1 MADRYLFCEPFAG
14 SAALTYYLLG
24 AKPPI
29 SYMGGKTGYAPT
41 IAACLGLSPRQRPA
55 GIVLGEVGP
64 MAAVHAV
71 LGGAA
76 GSAAEVGG
84 MVMVGKWTF
93 QQGDQRGAHRL
104 AFWGP
109 DGRRPELGGVAV
121 AVAALPHPRAAEVA
135 AIIRG
140 WAGEEP
146 RALWER
152 LRREGWP
159 SLMPVPGGR
168 WLGPQGVE
176 EVARYVHASMLSY
189 VKDGSMASYSEAAGI
204 GIKYTDKTGRTDFWR
219 PTTPNASAERIA
231 ATPAFPPLAVW
242 QGTADTL
249 SLPADLSGWTIYADP
264 PYLGDGSRKITGYP
278 HGTCS
283 RETVLR
289 LAREWSDRGAV
300 VGISECVGLAGA
312 LGAGWHEVEI
322 THGRRGQKR
331 TFSVQNEE
339 WLTMNTP
346 PQHAPHRGQVGLFV
360 QTASLS
366 FGGAA
371 HSASSG
377 APD

>member
-1 MADRYLFCEPFAG
+1 MDRVVVVTGATGRIGRAVVEQFA
-14 SAALTYYLLG
+14 A
-24 AKPPI
+24 
-29 SYMGGKTGYAPT
+29 
-41 IAACLGLSPRQRPA
+41 
-55 GIVLGEVGP
+55 
-64 MAAVHAV
+64 
-71 LGGAA
+71 
-76 GSAAEVGG
+76 
-84 MVMVGKWTF
+84 
-93 QQGDQRGAHRL
+93 QGDALALLARDPQRLDAL
-104 AFWGP
+104 AS
-109 DGRRPELGGVAV
+109 DLVERGVRTL
-121 AVAALPHPRAAEVA
+121 ALP
-135 AIIRG
+135 
-140 WAGEEP
+140 
-146 RALWER
+146 
-152 LRREGWP
+152 
-159 SLMPVPGGR
+159 
-168 WLGPQGVE
+168 
-176 EVARYVHASMLSY
+176 
-189 VKDGSMASYSEAAGI
+189 
-204 GIKYTDKTGRTDFWR
+204 T
-219 PTTPNASAERIA
+219 
-231 ATPAFPPLAVW
+231 
-242 QGTADTL
+242 
-249 SLPADLSGWTIYADP
+249 DLSGWTIYADP

>member
-1 MADRYLFCEPFAG
+1 MADPYLFCEPFAG

-29 SYMGGKTGYAPT
+29 SYLGAKTGYAPT
-41 IAACLGLSPRQRPA
+41 IAACLGLRRRPPA

-76 GSAAEVGG
+76 GSAAEVAG
-84 MVMVGKWTF
+84 MALSARWAHKPGMPESGYAE
-93 QQGDQRGAHRL
+93 QRVIDR
-104 AFWGP
+104 
-109 DGRRPELGGVAV
+109 RRPETSWLTAEKLSGDVAV
-121 AVAALPHPRAAEVA
+121 LPHPRAAEVA

-140 WAGEEP
+140 WADEEP
-146 RALWER
+146 RLLWER

-168 WLGPQGVE
+168 WLGPQSVV

-189 VKDGSMASYSEAAGI
+189 VKDGSMGSYSEAAGT
-204 GIKYTDKTGRTDFWR
+204 GVKYTDKTGRTGFWR
-219 PTTPNASAERIA
+219 PTTPNVSAERIA
-231 ATPAFPPLAVW
+231 AIHTFPPLAVW
-242 QGTADTL
+242 QGTADAL
-249 SLPADLSGWTIYADP
+249 ALPDDLSGWTIYADP

-360 QTASLS
+360 QTAALS

-371 HSASSG
+371 HSASS
-377 APD
+377 D